1 MDWGNTPRQRG
12 VARARTRGLSLAL
25 VFTPLAQALILL
37 AGSVFL
43 VTLVR
48 RLALPTSMAYLL
60 VGLVLGPHALGVVSD
75 SGTTRLLAELGVA
88 FLLFTLGLE
97 FSLPR
102 MLAMR
107 GEVFG
112 LGALQVGVTAAAF
125 ASLGRLLGIPWLTA
139 VVLGGAVAMSSTA
152 ILLQQLTERA
162 ELNRTHGRLAFA
174 MLLFQDLAF
183 VPFFA
188 LGALLAAGDNHFPLA
203 EVVARLIGG
212 VLAIVAVLAAGRW
225 LLRPLFHE
233 IAHSRLRELFTL
245 AVLLVVLSSA
255 WVSHLAGLSFALG
268 AFLSGMM
275 LAETEY
281 RHQIEAAIR
290 PFRDILLGLFFISVG
305 MLLNV
310 RLLGAL
316 SELGIVLAMLVTL
329 VILKAVLAALVT
341 RPFTNSRFRALRTGI
356 VVAIGGEFGV
366 ALCSVLLQ
374 AGLVPERY
382 GEALVVAIVLS
393 MVLSPLILNN
403 NKRVARFLLREQ
415 APTATASEREEA
427 ATGQIAR
434 REHVILC
441 GFGRVGQNVARV
453 LESQGFEYIALDLD
467 LARIRAA
474 RQAGDPVLF
483 GDSADEEMLIRAGI
497 ESASAVVISFS
508 NPATSLGILHSVRR
522 LRPQLPVLVRT
533 ADDARIKELQAAGAT
548 DVVPETFEASLML
561 VSHVLML
568 LHVPVSRV
576 LRTLADIRNSRYAV
590 LRNIVHRGDA
600 VDETGEQL
608 REELKSV
615 VVPPGAWAVGRSLRE
630 VRSRG
635 VEVTFTGVRRQGILG
650 REPSPETILHDGDIV
665 VIYGQP
671 EELERAE
678 AVLLAG

>member
-1 MDWGNTPRQRG
+1 MFAP
-12 VARARTRGLSLAL
+12 LS
-25 VFTPLAQALILL
+25 QALILL

-43 VTLVR
+43 VTIAR
-48 RLALPTSMAYLL
+48 RLALPTSMAYLV

-75 SGTTRLLAELGVA
+75 SGATRLLAELGVA

-107 GEVFG
+107 REVLG
-112 LGALQVGVTAAAF
+112 LGAAQVIATAGVF
-125 ASLGRLLGIPWLTA
+125 ALFGHLLGIAWLVA
-139 VVLGGAVAMSSTA
+139 IVLGGAVAMSSTA

-162 ELNRTHGRLAFA
+162 ELNRTHGRLAFS

-183 VPFFA
+183 VPFLA
-188 LGALLAAGDNHFPLA
+188 LGGALVTGQNRFQLSGS
-203 EVVARLIGG
+203 VVAVIGG

-245 AVLLVVLSSA
+245 AVLLVVLASA
-255 WVSHLAGLSFALG
+255 WVSHIAGLSFALG

-281 RHQIEAAIR
+281 RHQIEAVIR

-305 MLLNV
+305 MLLDMH
-310 RLLGAL
+310 LLGRV
-316 SELGIVLAMLVTL
+316 SELGIVLLMLLTL
-329 VILKAVLAALVT
+329 VILKATIAALVT
-341 RPFTNSRFRALRTGI
+341 RPFTTTRFKALRTGI
-356 VVAIGGEFGV
+356 VMSIGGEFGV
-366 ALCSVLLQ
+366 ALCTILLQ
-374 AGLVPERY
+374 AGLAPEGL
-382 GEALVVAIVLS
+382 GEPLLVAIVLS
-393 MVLSPLILNN
+393 MLLSPLILNN
-403 NKRVARFLLREQ
+403 NKRVARWLLREQ
-415 APTATASEREEA
+415 APTHTASEREEA
-427 ATGQIAR
+427 ATHEIGR

-467 LARIRAA
+467 PARIRAA
-474 RQAGDPVLF
+474 RQAGDPVVF
-483 GDSADEEMLIRAGI
+483 GDSADEELLTKIGLRT
-497 ESASAVVISFS
+497 ASAVVISFS
-508 NPATSLGILHSVRR
+508 DPATSIGILHSVRR
-522 LRPQLPVLVRT
+522 LRPEVPVLVRT
-533 ADDARIKELQAAGAT
+533 QDDARIKELRDAGAT

-568 LHVPVSRV
+568 LQVPVARV
-576 LRTLADIRNSRYAV
+576 VRTLDDIRSNRYAV
-590 LRNIVHRGDA
+590 LRNIVRRGDA
-600 VDETGEQL
+600 RPVDEMSEH

-615 VVPPGAWAVGRSLRE
+615 VVPPGAWAVGRTLIE
-630 VRSRG
+630 VRNRG
-635 VEVTFTGVRRQGILG
+635 VEVTFTGVRRLGILG
-650 REPSPETILHDGDIV
+650 REPAGDTVLRDGDIV